1 MNQKQ
6 QISLEKKLGYTFR
19 NKALL
24 KQALTHTSRA
34 NEVSPNNH
42 SASYERLEFLGDALL
57 GISVGSY
64 LYEKM
69 PTSPEGV
76 LSKTRANIVCE
87 RALHRCAIEMLD
99 LPEHVLLGKG
109 EEQCGGRFKP
119 SLLADVVEAILGA
132 IYLDS
137 CFDVAKAV
145 ALRLMS
151 SIIIDVLSGNFVD
164 DYKSALQNY
173 IQGKALGE
181 IKYSIISET
190 GPDHDKRFEAQ
201 VCAAGHRATGKGHTK
216 KEAEQEAAKG
226 LLALV
231 KPIKGDTEK

>member
-1 MNQKQ
+1 MNPKQ

-34 NEVSPNNH
+34 NELSTNNH
-42 SASYERLEFLGDALL
+42 AASYERLEFLGDALL
-57 GISVGSY
+57 GISIGSY

-87 RALHRCAIEMLD
+87 RALHRCAVETLG
-99 LPEHVLLGKG
+99 LPEYVLLGKG
-109 EEQCGGRFKP
+109 EEQCGGRNKP
-119 SLLADVVEAILGA
+119 SLLADVVEAVLGA

-137 CFDVAKAV
+137 CFDVARAV
-145 ALRLMS
+145 AVRLLTP
-151 SIIIDVLSGNFVD
+151 IITDVLSGNFVD

-201 VCAAGHRATGKGHTK
+201 VCAAGQSATGKGHTK

-226 LLALV
+226 LLSLV
-231 KPIKGDTEK
+231 KP